1 MAYKL
6 EHVPGDHLGVLVETM
21 HKWSNNQPDMYIIS
35 EEGHKIYTH
44 KLLISFYS
52 ATLASILES
61 GSPADMSG
69 VSILASSNSIVN
81 LLKVLATGIAISNNK
96 ADLLTVN
103 KTAEAMGI
111 QMEHWQIGV
120 KNRGGTRV
128 SKNDNKSSIKAKK
141 KSIEK
146 KVPEPHVKQELTE
159 NTQEK
164 KFACDDC
171 GKQFGRK
178 DHLTRHALTH
188 SGVSY
193 PCDYCGSSFKRKE
206 GLKLHLSKAH
216 DVDLTEE
223 VESPVNVKVE
233 NDDATAQQSVIDDA
247 AATLDIDA
255 HNGDGI
261 EASIDEGMIKAA
273 VFGEV
278 CQDNDDF
285 TAAEGEDPSIE
296 GKFSCNQC
304 EKMFKNPQHL
314 KRHEAVHSGLKFT
327 CNECQS
333 TFSRKDKLTAH
344 MRKKHS
350 SLAENY
356 GSNPLENLGQEVDNS
371 TNQGNEDVENTLAME
386 TSFEDPSPNMK
397 LECPYCQ
404 EMVEDLADHCLQ
416 KHNNEDDVVNEILN
430 EVQLADSE

>member
-61 GSPADMSG
+61 GSLIDMPG
-69 VSILASSNSIVN
+69 LTILASSNSIVN

-96 ADLLTVN
+96 ADLLAVN

-120 KNRGGTRV
+120 KNRGGAARV

-146 KVPEPHVKQELTE
+146 KVSEPHVKQELTD
-159 NTQEK
+159 NSQEK

-193 PCDYCGSSFKRKE
+193 SCDYCGSSFKRKD

-216 DVDLTEE
+216 DIDLTEE
-223 VESPVNVKVE
+223 LESPVNVKVE
-233 NDDATAQQSVIDDA
+233 NDDANAQQSEMDDA
-247 AATLDIDA
+247 AATLDIVA
-255 HNGDGI
+255 NNGDGL
-261 EASIDEGMIKAA
+261 EASIEAA
-273 VFGEV
+273 VFAEV
-278 CQDNDDF
+278 SQDNDDF
-285 TAAEGEDPSIE
+285 TAAEGEDPSLE

-304 EKMFKNPQHL
+304 EKVFKNPQHL
-314 KRHEAVHSGLKFT
+314 KRHEAVHSGVKFT
-327 CNECQS
+327 CNECLS

-371 TNQGNEDVENTLAME
+371 TNHGVEVENEEVENTLAME
-386 TSFEDPSPNMK
+386 TSFEDPNMK
-397 LECPYCQ
+397 LECPYCP

-430 EVQLADSE
+430 EVQPADSV